1 MLANPFCVDD
11 ELLDLFFTINI
22 VNVPEIIVR
31 CCYFLVDLSAGV
43 IVNVL
48 LSSMG
53 FRAERSI
60 GFSHLLMVAGI
71 QLVCW
76 HLF

>member
-11 ELLDLFFTINI
+11 ELLDLFITVNI
-22 VNVPEIIVR
+22 VYVPEIIVR

-43 IVNVL
+43 IVNAM
-48 LSSMG
+48 LSSRG
-53 FRAERSI
+53 FRAERYRYLN
-60 GFSHLLMVAGI
+60 LLMVAGI